1 MWSTLCFFDQH
12 GTIAYGLL
20 SRKEAPAILLT
31 SSPWR
36 IYMIQKKEPLNQ
48 KLARMGLFTALGA
61 IFGYVE
67 SLLPVFAGIPG
78 VKLGLANLSVLYILM
93 RYSLKE
99 AALVS
104 ALRILIVGMLFGNAF
119 GIFYSL
125 CGAALSLLC
134 MNAAKAHTDAST
146 RMISVLGGISH
157 NIGQLFLAMWLVGR
171 TTLLFYTPVLLLFGL
186 LTGLI
191 IGLLTEEVLKRIH

>member
-36 IYMIQKKEPLNQ
+36 ISYDSKKNEPLNQ

-171 TTLLFYTPVLLLFGL
+171 TTLLFILRYCSSPDF
-186 LTGLI
+186 
-191 IGLLTEEVLKRIH
+191 

>member
-1 MWSTLCFFDQH
+1 MSNHC
-12 GTIAYGLL
+12 
-20 SRKEAPAILLT
+20 SR
-31 SSPWR
+31 S
-36 IYMIQKKEPLNQ
+36 
-48 KLARMGLFTALGA
+48 
-61 IFGYVE
+61 
-67 SLLPVFAGIPG
+67 FAGIPG

-99 AALVS
+99 ATLVS
-104 ALRILIVGMLFGNAF
+104 ALRVLIVGMLFGNAF

-134 MNAAKAHTDAST
+134 MNAAKAHTDTST

-157 NIGQLFLAMWLVGR
+157 NIGQLLLAMWLVGR
-171 TTLLFYTPVLLLFGL
+171 TTLLYTPVLLLSGL

>member
-1 MWSTLCFFDQH
+1 
-12 GTIAYGLL
+12 
-20 SRKEAPAILLT
+20 
-31 SSPWR
+31 
-36 IYMIQKKEPLNQ
+36 MIQKKEPLNQ
-48 KLARMGLFTALGA
+48 KLSRMGLFTALGA

-119 GIFYSL
+119 G
-125 CGAALSLLC
+125 
-134 MNAAKAHTDAST
+134 
-146 RMISVLGGISH
+146 GISH

-171 TTLLFYTPVLLLFGL
+171 TTLLFYTPVLLLSGL

>member
-1 MWSTLCFFDQH
+1 MENLYDS
-12 GTIAYGLL
+12 
-20 SRKEAPAILLT
+20 
-31 SSPWR
+31 
-36 IYMIQKKEPLNQ
+36 KKEPLNQ

-99 AALVS
+99 ATLVS
-104 ALRILIVGMLFGNAF
+104 ALRILVVGMLFGNAF

-134 MNAAKAHTDAST
+134 MNAAKAHTDTSL
-146 RMISVLGGISH
+146 S
-157 NIGQLFLAMWLVGR
+157 
-171 TTLLFYTPVLLLFGL
+171 
-186 LTGLI
+186 LI
-191 IGLLTEEVLKRIH
+191 HI

>member
-1 MWSTLCFFDQH
+1 MT
-12 GTIAYGLL
+12 
-20 SRKEAPAILLT
+20 
-31 SSPWR
+31 
-36 IYMIQKKEPLNQ
+36 QKKEPLNQ

-78 VKLGLANLSVLYILM
+78 VKLGLANLSALYILM

-104 ALRILIVGMLFGNAF
+104 VLRILIVGALFGNAF

-134 MNAAKAHTDAST
+134 MNAAKTHTNASP

-157 NIGQLFLAMWLVGR
+157 NIGQLLLAMWLAGR
-171 TTLLFYTPVLLLFGL
+171 TTLLFYTPTLLLAGL
-186 LTGLI
+186 LAGII
-191 IGLLTEEVLKRIH
+191 IGILAEEVLKRVH

>member
-1 MWSTLCFFDQH
+1 
-12 GTIAYGLL
+12 
-20 SRKEAPAILLT
+20 
-31 SSPWR
+31 
-36 IYMIQKKEPLNQ
+36 MIQKKEPLNQ

-99 AALVS
+99 ATLVS

-125 CGAALSLLC
+125 CGAAGKGNRYFILWRMS
-134 MNAAKAHTDAST
+134 MSAQSSHRDRST
-146 RMISVLGGISH
+146 
-157 NIGQLFLAMWLVGR
+157 
-171 TTLLFYTPVLLLFGL
+171 
-186 LTGLI
+186 
-191 IGLLTEEVLKRIH
+191 